1 MPLCPLYNST
11 NLNFT
16 GSQNPYALIQQGGRK
31 KTFRRRKSFRR
42 KTIRRRKTRKHR
54 R

>member
-1 MPLCPLYNST
+1 MMPLCPLYNST

-16 GSQNPYALIQQGGRK
+16 GSQNPYGLIQQGGKRK
-31 KTFRRRKSFRR
+31 SFRRRKSF
-42 KTIRRRKTRKHR
+42 KKRKTRKTRKYR

>member
-1 MPLCPLYNST
+1 MTNCPLYNKT

-16 GSQNPYALIQQGGRK
+16 GSQNPYGLIQQGGKRK
-31 KTFRRRKSFRR
+31 SFRRRKSFRKR
-42 KTIRRRKTRKHR
+42 KIRKTRKFR